1 MASQTEGE
9 LLGFTID
16 LREGAFRVPNRRVE
30 NLKLL
35 LDKVSE
41 KKLCTTAS
49 EVAKVTG
56 STTSMSLSLCPVSR
70 LWTRALYRA
79 SPSAT
84 TWDRKII
91 LSIAGQKEIK
101 FFDRRI

>member
-1 MASQTEGE
+1 MAPQTEGE

-35 LDKVSE
+35 LYRVSE
-41 KKLCTTAS
+41 KKFCTTAS

-56 STTSMSLSLCPVSR
+56 SITSMSLSLCTVAQ
-70 LWTRALYRA
+70 LWTRALYRD

-84 TWDRKII
+84 TWYRKII

-101 FFDRRI
+101 LFDRRI